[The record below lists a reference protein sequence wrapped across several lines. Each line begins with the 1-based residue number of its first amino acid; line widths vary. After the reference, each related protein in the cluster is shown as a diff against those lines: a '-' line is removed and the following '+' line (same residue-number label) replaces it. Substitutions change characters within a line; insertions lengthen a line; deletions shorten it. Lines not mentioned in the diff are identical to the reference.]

1 MDVSGTPMR
10 PVGHAPAV
18 CNEFDRPSCFRMIAS
33 LAASTQAFV
42 LINPIDPEPY
52 VRSPRLAV
60 DSGLSLAKKLM
71 RVVPSKPSAGVQQ
84 GAKLLAQ
91 SVTTLETAWQK
102 SGKARP
108 LRNARPAD
116 LRLDRAWAA
125 VHARLTAW
133 TIFPSD
139 DPDHETSKALGDRL
153 FPTGLDFLRLP
164 FLAEHAQSERRVKII
179 GNESLRADLDHLVG
193 EVFMDEL
200 FAAHAAYGDA
210 LGITKATVAIT
221 PEPAIDE
228 PLRML
233 SQAIVAYALQVVA
246 FAALPGNLEEARRA
260 LQPIDEFRAAAGRRA
275 SSGTQAEDEA
285 EGDAEPE
292 AAAEAAAAAVG

>member
-1 MDVSGTPMR
+1 MD
-10 PVGHAPAV
+10 
-18 CNEFDRPSCFRMIAS
+18 
-33 LAASTQAFV
+33 L
-42 LINPIDPEPY
+42 NPIDPEPY

-71 RVVPSKPSAGVQQ
+71 RVVPSKPSAGVLQ

-91 SVTTLETAWQK
+91 SVTALETAWHG

-116 LRLDRAWAA
+116 LRLDRAWGA

-133 TIFPSD
+133 TVFPPD
-139 DPDHETSKALGDRL
+139 DPDHATSTALTERL

-164 FLAEHAQSERRVKII
+164 FLAEHAQSERRVTII
-179 GNESLRADLDHLVG
+179 ENESLRADLDHLVG

-200 FAAHAAYGDA
+200 LAAHAAYGEA
-210 LGITKATVAIT
+210 LGITTAPEATA

-228 PLRML
+228 PLRTL

-246 FAALPGNLEEARRA
+246 FGALPGNLDAARRA
-260 LQPIDEFRAAAGRRA
+260 LQPIDEFRAAVGRRA
-275 SSGTQAEDEA
+275 SSGARGEEEVAVEDDADE
-285 EGDAEPE
+285 AEPE
-292 AAAEAAAAAVG
+292 AATAEPVAAVG

>member
-1 MDVSGTPMR
+1 MD
-10 PVGHAPAV
+10 
-18 CNEFDRPSCFRMIAS
+18 
-33 LAASTQAFV
+33 L
-42 LINPIDPEPY
+42 NPIDPEPY

-71 RVVPSKPSAGVQQ
+71 RVVPSKPNAGVQQ

-91 SVTTLETAWQK
+91 SVTTLATAWHE

-116 LRLDRAWAA
+116 LRLDRAWGA

-133 TIFPSD
+133 TVFPPD
-139 DPDHETSKALGDRL
+139 DPDHETSTALADRL

-164 FLAEHAQSERRVKII
+164 FMAEHAQSERRVKII
-179 GNESLRADLDHLVG
+179 ENEALRADLDHLVG
-193 EVFMDEL
+193 EAFMDEL
-200 FAAHAAYGDA
+200 LAAHAAYGDA
-210 LGITKATVAIT
+210 LGITKATEAAT

-246 FAALPGNLEEARRA
+246 FGALPGNLEAARRA
-260 LQPIDEFRAAAGRRA
+260 LRPIDEFRAAAGRRT
-275 SSGTQAEDEA
+275 SSGARGEEKGAVEEAAEE
-285 EGDAEPE
+285 AEPE
-292 AAAEAAAAAVG
+292 AATAEPAGAVG

>member
-1 MDVSGTPMR
+1 MFHLRVMDINP
-10 PVGHAPAV
+10 
-18 CNEFDRPSCFRMIAS
+18 
-33 LAASTQAFV
+33 
-42 LINPIDPEPY
+42 INPIDPEPY
-52 VRSPRLAV
+52 VRSPRVAV

-71 RVVPSKPSAGVQQ
+71 RVVPSKPSPGVQQ
-84 GAKLLAQ
+84 GAKLLAL
-91 SVTTLETAWQK
+91 SVTSLETAWQA

-116 LRLDRAWAA
+116 LRLDRGWAA

-133 TIFPSD
+133 TIFPPD
-139 DPDHETSKALGDRL
+139 DPDHETSRALTERL

-179 GNESLRADLDHLVG
+179 ESEALRADLDHLVG

-200 FAAHAAYGDA
+200 LAAHAAYGEA
-210 LGITKATVAIT
+210 LGITKATLATT

-228 PLRML
+228 PLRVL

-246 FAALPGNLEEARRA
+246 FAALPGNLEAARRA

-275 SSGTQAEDEA
+275 HSGARGEVA
-285 EGDAEPE
+285 PE
-292 AAAEAAAAAVG
+292 ADAAPEPAQVEATQVEPAEVEPATTMR